1 MAINLSSNFDLVT
14 SLPLDNRFVKAD
26 NTARD
31 AIASLQ
37 RFDGLLVY
45 TLDSQTLWQLQG
57 GITNS
62 DWVAIGTGT
71 PGTDGKSVL
80 HGSAPPGPSDGTD
93 GDFWIDTTAWDIY
106 GPKAA
111 GAWPAA
117 QSLIGPQGD
126 QGDPGDPGTPGADGR
141 SILNG
146 SGPPDNALG
155 QNGDFYLD
163 TSTMDLYGPKAAG
176 AWPGSPTS
184 LIGPQG
190 PAGAADVA
198 IEDEGTEVVAQV
210 ARMNFVG
217 AGVTVTSPA
226 TGEVTITIP
235 GGGSQSEGPQV
246 FGACDDPLPVAVT
259 GLRVANGHMSRDAMD
274 QVTFV
279 EGSGGPVNVTANPQV
294 EGHNFIGAMLT
305 IVGKSDVN
313 TLTLEDGNGLKL
325 NGAAVLGE
333 NDVLRLLWR
342 GDVWVERRRSF

>member
-1 MAINLSSNFDLVT
+1 MAIQLSSNFDLVT
-14 SLPLDNRFVKAD
+14 ALPLDQRFVKAD

-31 AIASLQ
+31 AIASIQ

-45 TLDSQTLWQLQG
+45 TLDTSTLWQLQG

-62 DWVAIGTGT
+62 DWVAIGTGS
-71 PGTDGKSVL
+71 PGADGKSVL
-80 HGSAPPGPSDGTD
+80 YGNGAPGSGDGTD
-93 GDFWIDTTAWDIY
+93 GDFWIDIDTWTIY

-111 GAWPAA
+111 GAWPAG

-126 QGDPGDPGTPGADGR
+126 PGDPGPRGA

-146 SGPPDNALG
+146 SGPPSSGDG
-155 QNGDFYLD
+155 ENGDFWLD
-163 TSTMDLYGPKAAG
+163 TSTFDLYGPKAAG

-198 IEDEGTEVVAQV
+198 IEDEGTEIVAQV

-217 AGVTVTSPA
+217 AGVTVTTPG

-235 GGGSQSEGPQV
+235 GGGGQSEGPQV
-246 FGACDDPLPVAVT
+246 FGACDDPLNVGVT

-279 EGSGGPVNVTANPQV
+279 QGNGGPINVTANPQV

-305 IVGKSDVN
+305 IVGKSDTN